1 MKFIDNFLNSI
12 TMYRLV
18 LYSLI
23 FLVVIAAVFDSIGWL
38 PHDPLRF
45 LYTVILLVGVCWG
58 TNKIFAKAFKAP
70 SNGESSLIT
79 ALILSLIV
87 SPIKSGEEFIFICWV
102 GVLAMASKYILA
114 LHNKHLFNPTA
125 IALAITA
132 YTMNQSA
139 SWWIGNAHMF
149 PYVLICGF
157 LIVKKLR
164 RFQLV
169 GSFLLT
175 ALAVISGMNLL
186 QGEDIRATLEKAF
199 LYAPLF
205 FLGTV
210 MLTEPQ
216 TMPPTRKYQLVYGS
230 LVGILYA
237 PQVHIG
243 TFYATP
249 EMALLIGNLF
259 SYLVS
264 PKEKLLLK
272 LQEKVAT
279 SPETY
284 DFVFSASKK
293 LSFIPGQYL
302 EWTLSH
308 PHSDSRGIRRY
319 FTIASSPTEETLRI
333 GVKISK
339 DSSTFKKRLV
349 SMKPNDEVVVSQ
361 LSGDFVL
368 PKNDNHKYVFIAG
381 GIGITPFR
389 SIIKYG
395 LDTRAKRDIILF
407 FSNRHESE
415 IVYKEL
421 FEKAQEVGL
430 RTVYVL
436 TDEESI
442 PHNWQGRKGR
452 INGQMIAE
460 EVPDYKERMFYLSGP
475 NAMVQS
481 YKQLLSSLGVS
492 KKQIVTDYFP
502 GY

>member
-1 MKFIDNFLNSI
+1 
-12 TMYRLV
+12 MYRLV

-23 FLVVIAAVFDSIGWL
+23 FLVASATIFDIVGLL

-45 LYTVILLVGVCWG
+45 LYTVILFVSICWG
-58 TNKIFAKAFKAP
+58 TNKLFEKVFEAP

-87 SPIKSGEEFIFICWV
+87 SPMKSVDEFIFICWV
-102 GVLAMASKYILA
+102 SVLAVASKYILA
-114 LHNKHLFNPTA
+114 LHNKHIFNPA
-125 IALAITA
+125 AVAVAITA
-132 YTMNQSA
+132 YLLNQSA
-139 SWWIGNAHMF
+139 SWWVGNGALF
-149 PYVLICGF
+149 PFVMICGF

-205 FLGTV
+205 FLGLI

-216 TMPPTRKYQLVYGS
+216 TMPPTKKYQLMYGG

-272 LQEKVAT
+272 LREKIVT

-284 DFVFSASKK
+284 DFIFSPKK
-293 LSFIPGQYL
+293 KVSFNPGQYL
-302 EWTLSH
+302 EWTVSH

-333 GVKISK
+333 RVKIPK
-339 DSSTFKKRLV
+339 DSSTFKKALLALQE
-349 SMKPNDEVVVSQ
+349 NDEIVASQ
-361 LSGDFVL
+361 LAGDFVL
-368 PKNDNHKYVFIAG
+368 PKKGQQKYTFIAG

-389 SIIKYG
+389 SIIKNA
-395 LDTRAKRDIILF
+395 LDLQEKRDVILF
-407 FSNRHESE
+407 FANRHESE

-421 FEKAQEVGL
+421 FEKAKEIGL
-430 RTVYVL
+430 RTVYIL
-436 TDEESI
+436 TDSDAI
-442 PHNWQGRKGR
+442 PQNWQGRKGR
-452 INGQMIAE
+452 ITEQMIQE
-460 EVPDYKERMFYLSGP
+460 EIPDYKERMYYLSGP
-475 NAMVQS
+475 NSMVEA
-481 YKQLLSSLGVS
+481 YKALLLTIGVS
-492 KKQIVTDYFP
+492 RNAIVTDYFP